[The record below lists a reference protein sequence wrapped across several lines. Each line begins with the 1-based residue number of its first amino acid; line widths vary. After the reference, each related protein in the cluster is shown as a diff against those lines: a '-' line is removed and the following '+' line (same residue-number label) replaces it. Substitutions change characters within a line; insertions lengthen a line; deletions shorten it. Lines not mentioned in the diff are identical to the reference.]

1 MAFSFSSI
9 LGQFSFPIF
18 HFSLLAF
25 CLRRTERGTG
35 EGDRETGK
43 PENLRSSLSSLSFS
57 LSSIPSL
64 SSSQCSVFTRRRR
77 ASCPEEDSRGEEK
90 IAFAFWV
97 LILSKSK
104 NSHLP
109 FSCSFFFN
117 LGSRRILI
125 VEILGFPIVAGRF
138 IDYPSD
144 VSILFS
150 SAITSALGKSQ
161 FFGLD
166 VE

>member
-1 MAFSFSSI
+1 MEILLAFTFSSI

-109 FSCSFFFN
+109 FSCFFFFF
-117 LGSRRILI
+117 LGCPLLSW
-125 VEILGFPIVAGRF
+125 VSSD
-138 IDYPSD
+138 IDC
-144 VSILFS
+144 
-150 SAITSALGKSQ
+150 
-161 FFGLD
+161 
-166 VE
+166 